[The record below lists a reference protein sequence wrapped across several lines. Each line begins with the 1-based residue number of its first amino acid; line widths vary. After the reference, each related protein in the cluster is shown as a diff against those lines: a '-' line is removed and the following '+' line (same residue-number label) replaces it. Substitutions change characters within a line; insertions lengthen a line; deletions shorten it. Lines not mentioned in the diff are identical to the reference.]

1 MRYLIFARK
10 TYEQPLEWIGMLQFD
25 GAQWHGAERAIATPG
40 ELGRRAREQFGAEG
54 WLEMAAI
61 PEKSIVHVIPMEGDS
76 VPHRA

>member
-10 TYEQPLEWIGMLQFD
+10 TYEQPLEWIGALQFD
-25 GAQWHGAERAIATPG
+25 GAPWHGAERATATRS

-61 PEKSIVHVIPMEGDS
+61 PEQSIVHVIPMEGDG